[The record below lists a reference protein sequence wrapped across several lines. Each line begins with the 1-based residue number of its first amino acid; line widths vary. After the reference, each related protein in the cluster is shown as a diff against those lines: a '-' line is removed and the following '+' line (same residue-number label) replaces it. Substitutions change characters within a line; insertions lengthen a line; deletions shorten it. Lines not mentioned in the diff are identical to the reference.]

1 MDNIQFSIIIG
12 LIIVVC
18 FVLYNTVIKIF
29 RVPDLY
35 KKRQSYIDKHEQYM
49 KVLDYYMEKAFD
61 IIYKDRILV
70 YSISGTK
77 PDDEDIKKNSI
88 DFAKLTL
95 KLLGNTLTEE
105 YVYLY
110 GDVETFMFTI
120 IEYFNTKA
128 EHDEIK
134 QASINQIMEGSN
146 NEIIWTIFW
155 WSKKTYYIYHW

>member
-1 MDNIQFSIIIG
+1 MDNIQFIEIFYII
-12 LIIVVC
+12 LTLSVTFIV
-18 FVLYNTVIKIF
+18 YNISKNIF
-29 RVPDLY
+29 SRTPDMY
-35 KKRQSYIDKHEQYM
+35 QKRQSYIDKHEQYM

-95 KLLGNTLTEE
+95 KLLGSTLAEE
-105 YVYLY
+105 YIYMY
-110 GDVETFMFTI
+110 GDEDTFIFTI
-120 IEYFNTKA
+120 IEYFNTKS

-134 QASINQIMEGSN
+134 QASINNIMEGSE
-146 NEIIWTIFW
+146 NEII
-155 WSKKTYYIYHW
+155 

>member
-18 FVLYNTVIKIF
+18 FVLYNTFIKIF
-29 RVPDLY
+29 RIPDNY
-35 KKRQSYIDKHEQYM
+35 KKRQSYVDRHEQYM

-77 PDDEDIKKNSI
+77 PDEEDIKKNSI

-95 KLLGNTLTEE
+95 KLLGSTLTEE
-105 YVYLY
+105 FSYLY
-110 GDVETFMFTI
+110 GNEETFMFII

-134 QASINQIMEGSN
+134 QASINQIMEGSD
-146 NEIIWTIFW
+146 NEII
-155 WSKKTYYIYHW
+155 

>member
-1 MDNIQFSIIIG
+1 MVDIQVTYII
-12 LIIVVC
+12 LIIAIIFIVS
-18 FVLYNTVIKIF
+18 TVIKIIF
-29 RVPDLY
+29 SKAPDLY
-35 KKRQSYIDKHEQYM
+35 KKRQSYVDKHEQYM

-110 GDVETFMFTI
+110 GDEETFMFII

-134 QASINQIMEGSN
+134 QASIDQIMEGSP
-146 NEIIWTIFW
+146 NETI
-155 WSKKTYYIYHW
+155 

>member
-1 MDNIQFSIIIG
+1 MDDIQIIYIILIVSITFILYIG
-12 LIIVVC
+12 IK
-18 FVLYNTVIKIF
+18 NTFNRK
-29 RVPDLY
+29 PDLY
-35 KKRQSYIDKHEQYM
+35 KKRQSYVDRHEQYM

-77 PDDEDIKKNSI
+77 PDDKDIKKNSI

-110 GDVETFMFTI
+110 GDEDTFMFII

-134 QASINQIMEGSN
+134 QASINQIMEGSE
-146 NEIIWTIFW
+146 NETI
-155 WSKKTYYIYHW
+155 

>member
-1 MDNIQFSIIIG
+1 MNSLYIGIILG
-12 LIIVVC
+12 AIIVI
-18 FVLYNTVIKIF
+18 LILLSKIF
-29 RVPDLY
+29 QSNDSY
-35 KKRQSYIDKHEQYM
+35 KKRQSYIDRHEQYL

-77 PDDEDIKKNSI
+77 PDDDDLKKHSI

-95 KLLGNTLTEE
+95 KLMGNTLIEE
-105 YVYLY
+105 YNYLY
-110 GDVETFMFTI
+110 GDEETFMFVI

-134 QASINQIMEGSN
+134 QASMDQIMEGSDN
-146 NEIIWTIFW
+146 AII
-155 WSKKTYYIYHW
+155 

>member
-1 MDNIQFSIIIG
+1 MNNIQEIYVILIFAITFILYIG
-12 LIIVVC
+12 
-18 FVLYNTVIKIF
+18 IKNIF
-29 RVPDLY
+29 GKTPDLY
-35 KKRQSYIDKHEQYM
+35 KKRQSYVDRHEQYM

-77 PDDEDIKKNSI
+77 PDDADIKKHSI

-105 YVYLY
+105 YIYLY
-110 GDVETFMFTI
+110 GDEETFMFII

-134 QASINQIMEGSN
+134 QASINQIMEGSE
-146 NEIIWTIFW
+146 NETI
-155 WSKKTYYIYHW
+155 

>member
-1 MDNIQFSIIIG
+1 MDSLYIIIILVSVG
-12 LIIVVC
+12 VMGILI
-18 FVLYNTVIKIF
+18 VLPKIF
-29 RVPDLY
+29 RLSDNY

-77 PDDEDIKKNSI
+77 PDEDDIKKHSI

-95 KLLGNTLTEE
+95 KLMGSTIAQE
-105 YVYLY
+105 YSYLY
-110 GDVETFMFTI
+110 GDEETFMFVI

-134 QASINQIMEGSN
+134 QASIDQIMEGSK
-146 NEIIWTIFW
+146 NEII
-155 WSKKTYYIYHW
+155 

>member
-1 MDNIQFSIIIG
+1 MDNINPTAIIG
-12 LIIVVC
+12 ILSATFILFI
-18 FVLYNTVIKIF
+18 FIKNIF
-29 RVPDLY
+29 RQSPDQY
-35 KKRQSYIDKHEQYM
+35 KKRQSYVDKHEQYM

-77 PDDEDIKKNSI
+77 PDEEDIKKHSI

-95 KLLGNTLTEE
+95 KLLGTTLAEE
-105 YVYLY
+105 YIYLY
-110 GDVETFMFTI
+110 GDEDTFVFTI

-134 QASINQIMEGSN
+134 QASINNIMEGSDDQ
-146 NEIIWTIFW
+146 II
-155 WSKKTYYIYHW
+155 